1 MLTNSSNGSNT
12 TTTTTTNIISHH
24 NILNNNNDQY
34 QYLTNYQQPDI
45 TRNIY
50 IPHQKADRIAV
61 NYTAAMQQQQQQNDS
76 NYENNNNNEN
86 GYYRFLLQYFYINF
100 FIRSIIC
107 LFLLSLLSSTHIHL
121 CVKINIQFKRLNQL
135 YLAHIMWKRS

>member
-76 NYENNNNNEN
+76 NYENNNNEN